1 MTYARRCAQALN
13 ALHSIPYFTADLGAE
28 LAPFG
33 VTDHSS
39 VYLAGR
45 ASPLGVTGP
54 AVVTAVLN
62 SFAPGLVGDRLPGL
76 WQQVGTARAVEA
88 RQAAAGAVL
97 HRLLG
102 ADLIGS
108 AELAEAAKLATVAAS
123 SGQLPG
129 RPLYAANTALEQ
141 PEPPHI
147 ALWHAATMLREHR
160 GDGHVAVLGHFE
172 ITGVA
177 ALVIDCASAHG
188 MDKQIVMPQRGWS
201 PEEWAAAQQG
211 LEDRGLIR
219 PDGVLTNHGAALRD
233 QVEAETSRLD
243 RGPYEALGAAAVR
256 KLAIFVHDLVLRA
269 ADRGVFPPPLRVFF
283 APEPVRWAEL

>member
-1 MTYARRCAQALN
+1 VTYARRCAQALN
-13 ALHSIPYFTADLGAE
+13 ALHSIPYFTDDLGAE

-45 ASPLGVTGP
+45 AAPLGVTDP
-54 AVVTAVLN
+54 AVVTAVFN
-62 SFAPGLVGDRLPGL
+62 SFAPGLVSARLPGL
-76 WQQVGTARAVEA
+76 WQDVSPARAIEA
-88 RQAAAGAVL
+88 RQAAAGAAL
-97 HRLLG
+97 RRLLG
-102 ADLIGS
+102 DELIHSADM
-108 AELAEAAKLATVAAS
+108 AEAAKLATVAATA
-123 SGQLPG
+123 GQVPG

-141 PEPPHI
+141 PEPPHL

-201 PEEWAAAQQG
+201 ADQWAAAQER

-219 PDGVLTNHGAALRD
+219 PDGTLTSRGATVRD
-233 QVEAETSRLD
+233 QVERETSRLD
-243 RGPYEALGAAAVR
+243 RQPYEALGAAATE
-256 KLAIFVHDLVLRA
+256 KLATFVHDLVHRA
-269 ADRGVFPPPLRVFF
+269 AQRDVFPPPLRAFF
-283 APEPVRWAEL
+283 APDSARWTEL